1 MKYSVL
7 GGLVLSAVAL
17 LSGCLG
23 PSLPEAK
30 DVADGLRESWAP
42 CTMLRPVGIKKTN
55 GIDRGDFYQMEVEYR
70 LEFVKDVAKEDI
82 WGQEFPELIPRD
94 FPSTKEYF
102 AAMEPQYKA
111 NKRKEQFWEMNCPEP
126 AFRNFWQFSTLPQ
139 FKTVYGKDVKSG
151 DGFDVQVIFH
161 LVKTEK
167 GWMVGR

>member
-7 GGLVLSAVAL
+7 GGFVLSAVAL

-30 DVADGLRESWAP
+30 DVADGLREVWAP
-42 CTMLRPVGIKKTN
+42 CKMLRPVGIKKTN

-94 FPSTKEYF
+94 IPATKEYV

-111 NKRKEQFWEMNCPEP
+111 NKRKQKFWEMNCPEP
-126 AFRNFWQFSTLPQ
+126 ASKYFWQFSPAPE
-139 FKTVYGKDVKSG
+139 FKTIYKKDVKSG
-151 DGFDVQVIFH
+151 DGFNVQVVFNM
-161 LVKTEK
+161 VKTEK
-167 GWMVGR
+167 GWIVGR

>member
-30 DVADGLRESWAP
+30 DVADGLREGWAP

-111 NKRKEQFWEMNCPEP
+111 NKRKEKFWEMNCPEP
-126 AFRNFWQFSTLPQ
+126 ASKYFWQFSPAPE
-139 FKTVYGKDVKSG
+139 FKTIYKKDVKSG
-151 DGFDVQVIFH
+151 DGFNVQVVFNM
-161 LVKTEK
+161 VKTEK
-167 GWMVGR
+167 GWIVGR

>member
-30 DVADGLRESWAP
+30 DVADGLREGWAP
-42 CTMLRPVGIKKTN
+42 CKMLRPVGIKKTN

-82 WGQEFPELIPRD
+82 WG
-94 FPSTKEYF
+94 
-102 AAMEPQYKA
+102 
-111 NKRKEQFWEMNCPEP
+111 
-126 AFRNFWQFSTLPQ
+126 
-139 FKTVYGKDVKSG
+139 
-151 DGFDVQVIFH
+151 
-161 LVKTEK
+161 
-167 GWMVGR
+167 